1 LIEGAR
7 KLLSKTGYSPQNM
20 ALRLPRPLR
29 CKDKNRIRVWIY
41 ILLGYPEI
49 GAEVERPLMKT
60 LALRLMR
67 DCGAFALARSMS
79 AGMARILMYHNFCA
93 DGETSTDA
101 VNVTAARKQLA
112 YLRRH
117 FRVVPFSQA
126 LEELKL
132 GGPSERL
139 TVALTIDDGRR
150 NCYEFLFP
158 LLVEF
163 DMPATFFV
171 VSSFIRGED
180 WLWTDKVLWLSEQP
194 SRPPELSPGRIE
206 NFFET
211 LNRVSPATRNEQI
224 ADMATRMEVFIPK
237 DAPAKYAPCSWNELR
252 DMADSGLVE
261 IGSHTISHPILASIP
276 DEESWREL
284 TLSRAQIEENM
295 GRPVRSFCF
304 PNGKPGDYRPSQ
316 VQQIIDAGYTNAVVA
331 RRGMVAPG
339 ASFYEL
345 PRIGVSGL
353 TDELHF
359 SKDLD
364 GVDYFQLKL
373 QGALGLTPAP

>member
-1 LIEGAR
+1 
-7 KLLSKTGYSPQNM
+7 
-20 ALRLPRPLR
+20 
-29 CKDKNRIRVWIY
+29 
-41 ILLGYPEI
+41 
-49 GAEVERPLMKT
+49 MKT
-60 LALRLMR
+60 LALRVMR

-79 AGMARILMYHNFCA
+79 TGMIRILMYHNFCA
-93 DGETSTDA
+93 DGERNTDA
-101 VNVTAARKQLA
+101 VSVTAARKHLT

-117 FRVVPFSQA
+117 YRVVPLSQA
-126 LEELKL
+126 LEELKS
-132 GGPSERL
+132 GRPSERL

-171 VSSFIRGED
+171 VSSFIQRDD

-194 SRPPELSPGRIE
+194 SRPDELCSGGIE
-206 NFFET
+206 KFFET
-211 LNRVSPATRNEQI
+211 LNRMSPATRNEQV
-224 ADMATRMEVFIPK
+224 ADTAMRMGVVIPNN
-237 DAPAKYAPCSWNELR
+237 APPKYGPCSWNELR
-252 DMADSGLVE
+252 EMADSGLVE

-284 TLSRAQIEENM
+284 TVSRAQIEEGM
-295 GRPVRSFCF
+295 GRRIRSFCF
-304 PNGKPGDYRPSQ
+304 PNGKPEDYRPSQ
-316 VQQIIDAGYTNAVVA
+316 VKQIIDAGYTNAVVA
-331 RRGMVAPG
+331 RHGMVTAG
-339 ASFYEL
+339 TSFYEL

-373 QGALGLTPAP
+373 QSALGLKSAP